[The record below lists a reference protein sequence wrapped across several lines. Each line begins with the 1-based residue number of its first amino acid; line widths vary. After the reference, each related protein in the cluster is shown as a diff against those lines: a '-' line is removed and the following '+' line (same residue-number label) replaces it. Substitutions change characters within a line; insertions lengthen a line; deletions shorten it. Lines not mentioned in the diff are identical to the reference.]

1 MNAPQTYSYWET
13 KEWLQ
18 PPDLLIVGGG
28 IVGASTALFYKDKYP
43 EHDVK
48 ILDKGMMPE
57 GASTRNAGFAC
68 IGSISE
74 HLTDMKTS
82 GEEVVFGRIKRRW
95 NGLNLL
101 KETMGEEAIG
111 YEHTGG
117 HEIFTDKQIFETCR
131 ERIPEINRQ
140 LQERIGLGNVYSVT
154 EYEGYP
160 AIYNRVEGAINS
172 GLLMKRLHQ
181 KLSAMGVETMWNCAV
196 DSIRGNRVVLK
207 NGMEFESSKT
217 VLATNG
223 FTKNLTDIQVQPARG
238 YVFVTN
244 LIENLKWRGT
254 FHFNEGY
261 IYFRNVENR
270 LLIGGARNIVKSEE
284 ETDQF
289 GVNPAIKDHL
299 VRFVTDTLQLPA
311 GWEIDQE
318 WSGIMGMTGNKEP
331 IVKEISPN
339 VWVAA
344 GLSGM
349 GIAIGMEV
357 AKSVVERIV

>member
-28 IVGASTALFYKDKYP
+28 IVGASTALFYKEKYP
-43 EHDVK
+43 DHNVK

-74 HLTDMKTS
+74 HLADMKTA
-82 GEEVVFGRIKRRW
+82 GEQVVFGRIKRRW
-95 NGLNLL
+95 EGLNLL
-101 KETMGEEAIG
+101 KETMGEEAID

-117 HEIFTDKQIFETCR
+117 HEIFTDNKIFDACCA
-131 ERIPEINRQ
+131 RIPEINRK
-140 LQERIGLGNVYSVT
+140 LQEQMGLEPVYSAT

-160 AIYNRVEGAINS
+160 AILNRVEGAINS
-172 GLLMKRLHQ
+172 GRLMKRLHQ
-181 KLSAMGVETMWNCAV
+181 KLSALGVETMWNCAV
-196 DSIRGNRVVLK
+196 KSIRGNRVVLE

-223 FTKNLTDIQVQPARG
+223 FIRNLTDIQVQPARG
-238 YVFVTN
+238 YVFVTKPM
-244 LIENLKWRGT
+244 ENLKWCGT
-254 FHFNEGY
+254 FHFDEGY

-270 LLIGGARNIVKSEE
+270 LLIGGARNIAKAEE

-299 VRFVTDTLQLPA
+299 VRFVSDTLKLPA
-311 GWEIDQE
+311 GWEINQE

-331 IVKEISPN
+331 IIKEVSPN

-357 AKSVVERIV
+357 AKGVVKRIG